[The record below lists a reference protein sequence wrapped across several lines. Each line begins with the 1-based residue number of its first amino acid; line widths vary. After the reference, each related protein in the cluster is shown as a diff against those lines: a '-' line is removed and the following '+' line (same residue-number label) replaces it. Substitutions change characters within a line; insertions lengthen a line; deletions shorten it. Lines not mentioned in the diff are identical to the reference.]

1 MTVQKSKS
9 GTVPCAARDRCEK
22 ALYCRLFAHAKRRPS
37 TYRPVSEAQQMLAFQ
52 QHLLVF
58 HLARVGVYAIS
69 LASAYNSRA
78 KRREHM
84 ETRTR
89 WLILWLLVLISVVRS
104 MDAVNFSVAAK
115 QIMPEYGLSN
125 VQMGTL
131 YTVFTAGYALFH
143 IPGGW
148 LGDTVGPRRVLALA
162 ILWWS
167 GFTMLTAVAGDWW
180 LAGLLG
186 PLTSFMVVRFC
197 IGMGE
202 GAAYPNS
209 ARAVASWMATDERA
223 AASGLVFA
231 GIGVGYGLAPP
242 VVSWIMVHYGWRP
255 AFYVFAAVGVVM
267 AGLWYWFATDQPEQ
281 HPWVSPHELQ
291 RIRGDA
297 APLTRQPTPWRTI
310 LSHPNVWLLMLAN
323 FGFGYGVYIFQ
334 SWFYLYLVN
343 VRGFSLMQGGVL
355 TTGPFIAVSIM
366 GPIGGI
372 CSDLLVK
379 RYGVTWGRRAT
390 AVAGLSLAALCLY
403 VGARVADPYLAV
415 LLLSLGDGFLYFAG
429 SAALGAVIDMAGS
442 HSGTVYGIT
451 VTATQIGGAVAPTLT
466 PIIADRFG
474 WEAALQFAGFLALL
488 SAVVWLVID
497 AGKKLIPQVQSRVA
511 TEQVAVSR

>member
-1 MTVQKSKS
+1 
-9 GTVPCAARDRCEK
+9 
-22 ALYCRLFAHAKRRPS
+22 
-37 TYRPVSEAQQMLAFQ
+37 
-52 QHLLVF
+52 
-58 HLARVGVYAIS
+58 
-69 LASAYNSRA
+69 
-78 KRREHM
+78 M

-89 WLILWLLVLISVVRS
+89 WTVLWFLVLISVVRS

-115 QIMPEYGLSN
+115 QIMPEYGFSN
-125 VQMGTL
+125 VQMGAL

-148 LGDTVGPRRVLALA
+148 LGDTVGPRRILTFA

-186 PLTSFMVVRFC
+186 PLASFMVVRFC

-209 ARAVASWMATDERA
+209 ARAVASWMALDERA
-223 AASGLVFA
+223 VASGLVFA

-255 AFYVFAAVGVVM
+255 AFYIFALVGVIM
-267 AGLWYWFATDQPEQ
+267 AGLWHRFATDQPEQ
-281 HPWVSPHELQ
+281 HSWVSSQELQ

-297 APLTRQPTPWRTI
+297 LPLEQQPTPWRAI
-310 LSHPNVWLLMLAN
+310 LNHSNVWFLILAN

-343 VRGFSLMQGGVL
+343 VRGFSIMQGGLL

-372 CSDLLVK
+372 CSDILVK
-379 RYGVTWGRRAT
+379 RYGVTFGRRAT
-390 AVAGLSLAALCLY
+390 ATVGLSLAALCLY
-403 VGARVADPYLAV
+403 VGARVVDPYLAV
-415 LLLSLGDGFLYFAG
+415 VMLSLGDGFLYFAG
-429 SAALGAVIDMAGS
+429 AAGLGAVIDIAGP

-474 WEAALQFAGFLALL
+474 WEAALQFAGFLALF
-488 SAVVWLVID
+488 SAAVWLLID
-497 AGKKLIPQVQSRVA
+497 AGKKIIPNAKQQVSA
-511 TEQVAVSR
+511 GQVAATR